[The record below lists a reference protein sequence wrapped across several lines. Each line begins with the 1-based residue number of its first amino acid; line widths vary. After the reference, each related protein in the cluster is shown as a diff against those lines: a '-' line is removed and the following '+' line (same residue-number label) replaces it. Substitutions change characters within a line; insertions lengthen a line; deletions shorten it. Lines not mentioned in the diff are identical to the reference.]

1 MSSKRRNEP
10 FLARCIPR
18 RVYWGRC
25 SRNAELDSAPPAQIS
40 RRDGQESHASL
51 LLLHRKQRRASF
63 PIVAG
68 FDLERSKNPVKDS
81 VNFTGS
87 LRFTGVVR
95 GARRFGNERFNKGL
109 KPRSS
114 GMFASMSLLRSFGIF
129 RTFILQR
136 CRAYGAPIV
145 RLGFLSQRDSIHQ
158 PSPRVAESARLPLGK
173 SPQIKSNPARVAAS
187 AFVSP
192 RQAMQPL
199 QG

>member
-1 MSSKRRNEP
+1 M
-10 FLARCIPR
+10 PR
-18 RVYWGRC
+18 KVYWGRC
-25 SRNAELDSAPPAQIS
+25 SRNAELDSAPPAHIS

-51 LLLHRKQRRASF
+51 LLLRRKQRRASF

-81 VNFTGS
+81 VTFTAS

-109 KPRSS
+109 KPLSS

-145 RLGFLSQRDSIHQ
+145 RLGFLSQRIPSI
-158 PSPRVAESARLPLGK
+158 SPRVAESAKATLVCLG
-173 SPQIKSNPARVAAS
+173 PIPRIKSNPARVAAS